1 MVYATPSNISGIQG
15 ILLYANNVTGQ
26 WFMVL
31 FVYSL
36 LIIIFITLKQRM
48 YRVSDS
54 LSVACV
60 VSLILSAMFWAA
72 GVIPS
77 KHIMFLLILTVL
89 SFIYTMIED

>member
-1 MVYATPSNISGIQG
+1 MVYATPSNITGMQG

-31 FVYSL
+31 FVYAL
-36 LIIIFITLKQRM
+36 MIIIFITLKQRM

-54 LSVACV
+54 LSVASV
-60 VSLILSAMFWAA
+60 ISLIIMALFWAA
-72 GVIPS
+72 GTVPS
-77 KHIMFLLILTVL
+77 KHIMILLILTVL